1 MKDLVENLVK
11 DLFEDLMKDDEYVNF
26 FQLKDLVS
34 TDPVY
39 G

>member
-11 DLFEDLMKDDEYVNF
+11 DLFEDLMKDDEYFNF
-26 FQLKDLVS
+26 FQQKDLIS
-34 TDPVY
+34 TVPVY